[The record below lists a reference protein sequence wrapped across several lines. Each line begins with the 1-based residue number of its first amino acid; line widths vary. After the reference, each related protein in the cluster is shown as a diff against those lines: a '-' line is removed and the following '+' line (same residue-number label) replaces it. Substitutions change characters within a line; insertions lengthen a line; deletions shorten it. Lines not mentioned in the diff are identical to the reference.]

1 MRHVGRTGKKSEI
14 GHGRKEAA
22 GNRNLSKNRNT
33 GDDRMLE
40 IKDLKKS
47 YRGKP
52 AVDGVSFKVE
62 GGQLL
67 GVIGRNG
74 AGKSTLMSMIATLI
88 KPDSGSII
96 FNGTDTVA
104 HPAAIRE
111 KLGFVPQ
118 EIALYEKL
126 SGLDNMKFW
135 GKESGVSGE
144 RLKERIKEVC
154 EDINFD
160 EEMLKKKVENYSGGM
175 KRRLNIGVAL
185 LHDPELIVL
194 DEPTAGIDID
204 SGKLVQNAIARL
216 RDRGKAV
223 IYVGHYLEE
232 IRELATH
239 ICILKDGKIAV
250 FGSKDELLANETIEE
265 LYKRNS

>member
-1 MRHVGRTGKKSEI
+1 
-14 GHGRKEAA
+14 
-22 GNRNLSKNRNT
+22 
-33 GDDRMLE
+33 MLE
-40 IKDLKKS
+40 ITELKKS
-47 YRGKP
+47 YKGRV
-52 AVDGVSFKVE
+52 AVDNVSLKVE

-88 KPDSGSII
+88 KPDSGTIMWDGK
-96 FNGTDTVA
+96 NAVE
-104 HPAAIRE
+104 HPAAIRA

-118 EIALYEKL
+118 DIALYEKL

-135 GKESGVSGE
+135 GKSSGVSGD
-144 RLKERIKEVC
+144 RLKERIRQVC

-160 EEMLKKKVENYSGGM
+160 EAMLRKKVENYSGGM

-185 LHDPELIVL
+185 LHDPELIIL

-204 SGKLVQNAIARL
+204 SGRMVQNAIARL
-216 RDRGKAV
+216 RDQGKAV

-232 IRELATH
+232 IKELATH
-239 ICILKDGKIAV
+239 ICIMNEGRISAL
-250 FGSKDELLANETIEE
+250 GSKEELLAGETIEE
-265 LYKRNS
+265 LYKRCTESPSGK